1 MNKNDKPRARRC
13 RTLDKFLEDPT
24 QRVNRADA
32 HRLRCL
38 DCCGNQPGEVR
49 LCTAYT
55 CPAWGYRMGGAWE
68 CPPLRNRV
76 PVHDFSLRE
85 VV

>member
-24 QRVNRADA
+24 QKITRSDA
-32 HRLRCL
+32 IRLKCL
-38 DCCGNQPGEVR
+38 DCNGDQPKEVR
-49 LCTAYT
+49 QCTSSQ
-55 CPAWGYRMGGAWE
+55 CPLWGYRMGGAWE